1 MTPCFFDWHLLIDE
15 QLHSFDGNRATVVEV
30 KANQAESSA
39 YWSSEIIRR
48 GLLGSVRFFSVT
60 CAEAVEWAKQL
71 QPGEVSLC
79 FIDGR
84 HTYEDTLKNLRAY
97 YPLVHFNSMIAGHG
111 SRVPEVMRAV
121 REFSIEVDKPFRVFG
136 NCYAINHCHKPKELW

>member
-1 MTPCFFDWHLLIDE
+1 MASCFFDWHLLIDE
-15 QLHSFDGNRATVVEV
+15 QLTSFDENRATVVEI
-30 KANQAESSA
+30 KHNQAESSS

-79 FIDGR
+79 FIDGK
-84 HTYEDTLKNLRAY
+84 HTYEDTMKNLRAFY
-97 YPLVHFNSMIAGHG
+97 EKTHFNSMIAGHG
-111 SRVPEVMRAV
+111 ARNPDVMRAV
-121 REFSIEVDKPFRVFG
+121 REFFAEKDLPVRVFG
-136 NCYAINHCHKPKELW
+136 NCWACNHCHKPKELW